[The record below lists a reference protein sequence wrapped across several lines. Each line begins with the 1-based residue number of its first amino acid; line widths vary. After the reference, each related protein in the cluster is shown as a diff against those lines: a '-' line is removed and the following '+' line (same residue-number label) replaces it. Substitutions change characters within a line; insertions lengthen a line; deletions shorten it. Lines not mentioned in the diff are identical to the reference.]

1 VPLRDIEKL
10 QVAVEGRKGGIA
22 AAVAGK
28 EAAEAKLSTLLP
40 AEKASAEAALA
51 QAQVELDKTVVYA
64 GVTGRVEQF
73 VLRVGDVVNPLMR
86 PAGTL
91 IPAEAGRGRIQAGFA
106 QIEAQVMKVGMIAE
120 VTCASIPFTVIP
132 MVVTGVQDFVAAG
145 QVRAAEQLIDVQQVT
160 RPGTLLV
167 FLEPLYEG
175 GLQDLPPGSSCIAN
189 AYTSNHELISSGKR
203 LSEVARGISDELLL
217 SIPDAAG
224 AAVYLYNTFNEEFDP
239 IAAPA
244 GAPILSPAHALVSAA
259 KENPGGTI
267 IVPLPASEEFLKGAA
282 SLLLAPALK
291 DGKLLGFMILWNKEG
306 TAAFKNSHT
315 LLALSVAGQF
325 AEAVENLRYQQEER
339 DRQRLNN
346 ARQRY

>member
-1 VPLRDIEKL
+1 MDKRGLLRSVFIFNGLEENLLDELSNQLKNVDCSTGQEIFKEKDTADSFFIVDSGEVIISKQLGPEHTKVLTVLGPGSVFGEMAFFSDSPRTANATARTAAKLWKVERRDFMQFIAEQPAAGLRILSGLL
-10 QVAVEGRKGGIA
+10 QVAMDRLEQTSRELATIYET
-22 AAVAGK
+22 GK
-28 EAAEAKLSTLLP
+28 
-40 AEKASAEAALA
+40 
-51 QAQVELDKTVVYA
+51 
-64 GVTGRVEQF
+64 
-73 VLRVGDVVNPLMR
+73 
-86 PAGTL
+86 
-91 IPAEAGRGRIQAGFA
+91 
-106 QIEAQVMKVGMIAE
+106 
-120 VTCASIPFTVIP
+120 
-132 MVVTGVQDFVAAG
+132 
-145 QVRAAEQLIDVQQVT
+145 
-160 RPGTLLV
+160 
-167 FLEPLYEG
+167 
-175 GLQDLPPGSSCIAN
+175 
-189 AYTSNHELISSGKR
+189 LISSGKR